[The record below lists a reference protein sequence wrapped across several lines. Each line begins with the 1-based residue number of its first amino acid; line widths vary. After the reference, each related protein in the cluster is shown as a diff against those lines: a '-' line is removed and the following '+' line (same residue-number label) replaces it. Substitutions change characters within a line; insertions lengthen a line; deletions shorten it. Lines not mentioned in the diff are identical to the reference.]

1 MSALPPSSLPSSLE
15 SAAAESAGNAQSDSA
30 LKSRLRGAKELTIEF
45 ADDESEPK
53 PEVEVTAG
61 ETGVIETQ
69 ESSESDSSEAQDG
82 LEEDTGFDAKAFL
95 KTVPN
100 RPGCYRMY
108 NDRDVVI
115 YVGKAKDLKR
125 RLSSYFLNKT
135 SPTP

>member
-1 MSALPPSSLPSSLE
+1 MSALPPSSLPSSHE

-45 ADDESEPK
+45 ADDERVDVKAESEVAQGESAAIEV
-53 PEVEVTAG
+53 PEGAEEHA
-61 ETGVIETQ
+61 
-69 ESSESDSSEAQDG
+69 AQD
-82 LEEDTGFDAKAFL
+82 ESGFDAKAFL

-115 YVGKAKDLKR
+115 YVSLWGE
-125 RLSSYFLNKT
+125 
-135 SPTP
+135 

>member
-45 ADDESEPK
+45 ADDERVDVKAESEVAQGESAAIEV
-53 PEVEVTAG
+53 PEGAEEHA
-61 ETGVIETQ
+61 
-69 ESSESDSSEAQDG
+69 AQD
-82 LEEDTGFDAKAFL
+82 ESGFDAKAFL

-115 YVGKAKDLKR
+115 YVGTAKDLKR
-125 RLSSYFLNKT
+125 RLSSYPNFPYCLN
-135 SPTP
+135 